1 MKCTWAP
8 ASAPASAFSHFLY
21 SLDFSMSGLYA
32 SAMLISWTKTSSAG
46 GNGSIDTW
54 FWLDSWTRSPENL
67 GEKDLFILGISLGND
82 WGSVWMTPILGTQQ
96 FSPSQ
101 ASHLLTKSSSSRAL
115 VNIKSPIWRIRCA
128 GSFPQSS
135 APEIYGSVIPGNTDQ
150 PARAALAVYYRASG
164 CHTARWAFWLVV
176 SLTNTPVIQ
185 GCNDRKG
192 HFTFRSSGFNK
203 SRSENDHCVGI
214 KFKLIKGDIRRNS
227 TRLLHIIFDSD
238 LSARADDW
246 KAGRVNPKAQ
256 ARNDGTLACS
266 SVWLRS
272 SRKSGRFCEFFIVVT
287 SKSHRIHVCYIL
299 YMVPL
304 YVSTNLP
311 APWILWELQ
320 DDNQFDRFS
329 CCVPPPW
336 QSLQSGSHKY
346 LSETKE
352 KPAVNSTVGLK
363 WRTSPSQWFSYAK
376 TSSI

>member
-1 MKCTWAP
+1 MKCTGAP

-82 WGSVWMTPILGTQQ
+82 WGSVWMTPIFGTQQ
-96 FSPSQ
+96 FDIPSFPFADQ
-101 ASHLLTKSSSSRAL
+101 VFQEPCVGKHQISNLADKVRRILSSEF
-115 VNIKSPIWRIRCA
+115 CA
-128 GSFPQSS
+128 GDLWIGDPRQHRS
-135 APEIYGSVIPGNTDQ
+135 AKEQRWQN
-150 PARAALAVYYRASG
+150 YRASC

-203 SRSENDHCVGI
+203 SRSENEHCVGI

-272 SRKSGRFCEFFIVVT
+272 SIKSGRFCEFFIVVT
-287 SKSHRIHVCYIL
+287 SKLPDGYGSILIHTIFSGIFTSINPSY
-299 YMVPL
+299 
-304 YVSTNLP
+304 
-311 APWILWELQ
+311 
-320 DDNQFDRFS
+320 FDVNNPGGFQVLTHCQMTTKKRPIHS
-329 CCVPPPW
+329 SCVPPPW

-346 LSETKE
+346 L
-352 KPAVNSTVGLK
+352 
-363 WRTSPSQWFSYAK
+363 RD
-376 TSSI
+376 